1 MMARPTEVAIV
12 AFGLEHC
19 KRGVEAHARML
30 FEKLKLE
37 PGISVSLIKGSGKR
51 RKDEVVL
58 SVPKRHTWL
67 NRFLGKLRGY
77 NIYWEQVFFMIRLF
91 FYLVQNARELDY
103 IYTQEYVHMVG
114 LGRLKKVFGWS
125 YDLVYCEGFVSK
137 SETRLIHADILQEVN
152 KTNFDYICPK
162 AESVGKPCH
171 LIPHFFD
178 PIWEDSRQDAPIL
191 NEIQYFKGDKRMLLY
206 VGPTELEEKNFE
218 RIEEAVQNLGDGW
231 CLLVC
236 GDMDPER
243 LERMNKETGCMTKS
257 VYVAHDIMQRI
268 YPMAD
273 LFVLPS
279 VDEAFGIAT
288 IEAMGHGIPVLLHHS
303 AHSLWLCNDTEQCTD
318 MTRP

>member
-1 MMARPTEVAIV
+1 
-12 AFGLEHC
+12 
-19 KRGVEAHARML
+19 
-30 FEKLKLE
+30 
-37 PGISVSLIKGSGKR
+37 
-51 RKDEVVL
+51 
-58 SVPKRHTWL
+58 
-67 NRFLGKLRGY
+67 
-77 NIYWEQVFFMIRLF
+77 
-91 FYLVQNARELDY
+91 
-103 IYTQEYVHMVG
+103 
-114 LGRLKKVFGWS
+114 
-125 YDLVYCEGFVSK
+125 
-137 SETRLIHADILQEVN
+137 
-152 KTNFDYICPK
+152 
-162 AESVGKPCH
+162 PCH

-191 NEIQYFKGDKRMLLY
+191 SEIQYFKGDKRMLLY

-243 LERMNKETGCMTKS
+243 LERMNKEAGCMTKS

-318 MTRP
+318 MTRPEAIERFIQKIEDLDSFKLHKGTANQAYFLETFTWEKLREKYLSLFDSKIRP